1 MQLSQ
6 SNIVN
11 VTTDT
16 VTGTKYYKTLT
27 FVRKNMVRKWANCKN
42 IDNSLNIIKAV
53 GYEKWESDTNTNY
66 TNKQIILELLQD
78 GKI

>member
-1 MQLSQ
+1 MNLSQ

-16 VTGTKYYKTLT
+16 ITRTKFYKTLT
-27 FVRKNMVRKWANCKN
+27 FVRQNMVRKWANCKM

-53 GYEKWESDTNTNY
+53 GFEKWEEDTNTNY
-66 TNKQIILELLQD
+66 TNKQIIKELLQD
-78 GKI
+78 GK

>member
-16 VTGTKYYKTLT
+16 ITRTKFYKTLT
-27 FVRKNMVRKWANCKN
+27 FERQNVVRKWANCKN
-42 IDNSLNIIKAV
+42 IDNSINIIKAV
-53 GYEKWESDTNTNY
+53 GYEKWEEDTNTNY
-66 TNKQIILELLQD
+66 TNKQIIKELLQD
-78 GKI
+78 EN